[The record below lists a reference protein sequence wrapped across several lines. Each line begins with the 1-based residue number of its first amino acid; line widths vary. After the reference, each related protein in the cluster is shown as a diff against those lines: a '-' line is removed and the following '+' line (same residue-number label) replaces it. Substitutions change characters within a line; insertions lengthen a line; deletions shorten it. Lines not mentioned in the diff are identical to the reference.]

1 MKEVEQL
8 QLQEKSKT
16 KKLQECR
23 PKPSDNKPQVEKSQ
37 LDQIILKRISD

>member
-23 PKPSDNKPQVEKSQ
+23 PKPSDNKPQVEKITVG
-37 LDQIILKRISD
+37 LDHP